1 MFDILSIIAP
11 IYISIFLG
19 YFAVRN
25 GMIAK
30 GELKVFGTFVLKFA
44 LPALVFNALSQR
56 PIAEILNTSYLVA
69 FLLASLVSLSIGYAF
84 SRSVLKESIA
94 SSTFNAMGVSC
105 SNSGFIGFPM
115 LLLIVPDVAGVAF
128 ALNVIVE
135 NLVMIPLILFM
146 AEQTKG
152 ESQTKGASQ
161 TKGESGNQVL
171 SSTFI
176 RLLNNPLIIALFAGF
191 TVSFLHIPL
200 PSMITQ
206 TVSMF
211 SMASGALSLFIIGG
225 SLVGISLS
233 GMKHKIYPVVV
244 GKLVLHPM
252 LALLSLWILALLN
265 FDALD
270 PHLRQALIVMAAI
283 PMMGSYTILAQA
295 YGQER
300 NASAIMLVTTAISF
314 FTLSGLLLLLG

>member
-1 MFDILSIIAP
+1 
-11 IYISIFLG
+11 
-19 YFAVRN
+19 
-25 GMIAK
+25 
-30 GELKVFGTFVLKFA
+30 
-44 LPALVFNALSQR
+44 
-56 PIAEILNTSYLVA
+56 
-69 FLLASLVSLSIGYAF
+69 
-84 SRSVLKESIA
+84 
-94 SSTFNAMGVSC
+94 
-105 SNSGFIGFPM
+105 
-115 LLLIVPDVAGVAF
+115 
-128 ALNVIVE
+128 
-135 NLVMIPLILFM
+135 M
-146 AEQTKG
+146 AEQ
-152 ESQTKGASQ
+152 S
-161 TKGESGNQVL
+161 KGESGNQVL

-176 RLLNNPLIIALFAGF
+176 RLLKNPLIIALFAGF
-191 TVSFLHIPL
+191 MVSFLHIPL

-233 GMKHKIYPVVV
+233 GMKHKIYLVVV

-300 NASAIMLVTTAISF
+300 NASAIMLVTTATSF